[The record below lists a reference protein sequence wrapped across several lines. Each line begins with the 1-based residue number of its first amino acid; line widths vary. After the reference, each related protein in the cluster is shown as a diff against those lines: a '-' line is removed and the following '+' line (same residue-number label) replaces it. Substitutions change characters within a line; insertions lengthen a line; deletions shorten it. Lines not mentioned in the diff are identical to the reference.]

1 MIIYINLSFC
11 KVATCRPTPVGMFS
25 VGKDNIC
32 LIEDVTGNSSHHTS
46 HFTLSPTLPSNVWDV
61 IIYCTLNTAR
71 TFIQVQKWYY
81 FVLIHCDEYPW
92 YVLYVIRLFWA
103 KNDMQCDP
111 FDPPTNA
118 NFAEKMEF
126 PLFRILF
133 SPFSS

>member
-1 MIIYINLSFC
+1 M
-11 KVATCRPTPVGMFS
+11 ATCRPTPVGMFC

-32 LIEDVTGNSSHHTS
+32 LIEDVTGNSSPHTS
-46 HFTLSPTLPSNVWDV
+46 HFTLSQLFPQMYETLSYIVPSTQLGLSFRFRSD
-61 IIYCTLNTAR
+61 IILSSSIVMNILDTY
-71 TFIQVQKWYY
+71 
-81 FVLIHCDEYPW
+81 
-92 YVLYVIRLFWA
+92 YVIRLFWA